1 MKKLLILIL
10 IICICFS
17 LNSCKAEKALNPEAY
32 IRNTYSINA
41 DYDSKNRM
49 IKGNETLL
57 YINNN
62 KTDEIYFH
70 LYPNVY
76 KEEKTS
82 PEFISITNSYPN
94 AFNEGYINI
103 TEVKINGAKVTY
115 KVDES
120 LLQVEIPVAIRQN
133 DIMKVQISFN
143 SLLPDAKT
151 RYGKY
156 EGLTHCAYWY
166 PILAVYDENGWD
178 KASFNPIGESFFS
191 EVADYLVKITLPRN
205 EVVCATGEKLG
216 EKNVFSNKKTVT
228 YSESNIRD
236 FTWFSSENFKLIEK
250 EMGGITYR
258 YYYEDENTDNPKEVL
273 DQSMLIFNFYNNKF
287 GSYPYMQFNIVKTQL
302 STCEFP
308 EAITITNA
316 NLGDSNL
323 LRLALAHEIA
333 HQWWYLAVGNSQF
346 KEPWLDE
353 ALASYSMHLYN
364 NSLFGDIGT
373 RIDIIERYPDKPY
386 KIPINSPV
394 DQFDSMSD
402 YGDVVYNLGCIA
414 LYELSSNIG
423 ETAFYK
429 ILSTYYNEN
438 IFKNAK
444 IVDFLNKIEE
454 ASDIETVEWFNNL
467 LTIEEHKPIPQ
478 EKKESMQNQIIDLE
492 REKLK
497 NGEMLPFV
505 TMKYG
510 ENILHQ
516 PIEAHNYTEIQQY
529 ESFMPI
535 LTLQEVGKFNLNF
548 INIAPNYKALQ
559 KWTRDGYGKKDY
571 SIKDIQDLGA
581 CGYIYGSYTSGEF
594 AMITIFPTSISDE
607 MSKSFDFITTNG
619 KKLAE
624 DSDIFYY
631 STDKGASAGYSFKY
645 KGNEFG
651 IIITTYTK
659 DKIIDIKDIAE
670 GVYNVLGK

>member
-1 MKKLLILIL
+1 MKKLLICIL

-17 LNSCKAEKALNPEAY
+17 LNSCKVEEALNPEAY
-32 IRNTYSINA
+32 IRNMYSINV
-41 DYDSKNRM
+41 DYDSQNRT

-57 YINNN
+57 YINSNC
-62 KTDEIYFH
+62 TEDLYFH

-76 KEEKTS
+76 KDEKTA
-82 PEFISITNSYPN
+82 PEFISIPNSYPN

-103 TEVKINGAKVTY
+103 NEVKINGAKVTY

-120 LLQVEIPVAIRQN
+120 LLRVEIPVAIRQN
-133 DIMKVQISFN
+133 DTMKVQISFN

-166 PILAVYDENGWD
+166 PILAAYDENGWD
-178 KASFNPIGESFFS
+178 KVPFNPIGESSFS

-228 YSESNIRD
+228 YSERNIRD
-236 FTWFSSENFKLIEK
+236 FTWFSSENFKLVEK
-250 EMGGITYR
+250 EIGGITYR
-258 YYYEDENTDNPKEVL
+258 YYYEDEKTDNPKEVL
-273 DQSMLIFNFYNNKF
+273 DQSMLIFDFYNNKF
-287 GSYPYMQFNIVKTQL
+287 GNYPYKQFNIVKTQL

-308 EAITITNA
+308 EAITITKA
-316 NLGDSNL
+316 NLGNSNL
-323 LRLALAHEIA
+323 LRLALAHEVA

-373 RIDIIERYPDKPY
+373 RIDIIERYPDKLY
-386 KIPINSPV
+386 EIPINSPV
-394 DQFDSMSD
+394 VQFESMTD
-402 YGDVVYNLGCIA
+402 YGDIVYNWGCIA
-414 LYELSSNIG
+414 LYELHNKIG

-429 ILSTYYNEN
+429 VLSSYYKDN

-444 IVDFLNKIEE
+444 TADFLKTIGGI
-454 ASDIETVEWFNNL
+454 SDKETVEWFRNL
-467 LTIEEHKPIPQ
+467 LTIEENAAVSKEQ
-478 EKKESMQNQIIDLE
+478 KESMQIQIMKTE
-492 REKLK
+492 QEKLK
-497 NGEMLPFV
+497 SGEMIAFHM
-505 TMKYG
+505 MKYG
-510 ENILHQ
+510 EKVLYQ
-516 PIEAHNYTEIQQY
+516 PIEAHSYTEIQQY
-529 ESFMPI
+529 EKLMPI
-535 LTLQEVGKFNLNF
+535 LTLQTVGKFDLNY
-548 INIAPNYKALQ
+548 INIEPDYKALD
-559 KWTRDGYGKKDY
+559 KWAKDGYSKKDY

-581 CGYIYGSYTSGEF
+581 CGYTYGSYTSGEF
-594 AMITIFPTSISDE
+594 AIITISPTSNNNE
-607 MSKSFDFITTNG
+607 LNMRYDFLTTNG
-619 KKLAE
+619 KKLTE

-631 STDKGASAGYSFKY
+631 STDKSASAGYSLKY
-645 KGNEFG
+645 LGNEFE
-651 IIITTYTK
+651 IIITMYTK
-659 DKIIDIKDIAE
+659 DKSIDIIDIAE